1 MFVSNMICAG
11 LRKKRSGSI
20 KKTNVFFS
28 SVKTIR
34 LFLIYNG
41 TAYFGKEENMWK
53 QDENGTAYFFR

>member
-41 TAYFGKEENMWK
+41 TAYLGRKRICGSKTRMVLHI
-53 QDENGTAYFFR
+53 FFR

>member
-1 MFVSNMICAG
+1 MICGG

-34 LFLIYNG
+34 LFLISNG